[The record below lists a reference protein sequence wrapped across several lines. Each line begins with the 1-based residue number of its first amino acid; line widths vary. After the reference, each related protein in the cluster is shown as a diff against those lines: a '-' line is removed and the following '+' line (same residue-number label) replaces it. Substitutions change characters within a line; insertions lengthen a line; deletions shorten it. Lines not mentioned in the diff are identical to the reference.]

1 MRSAEDRQPAATGAE
16 PPRCE
21 LTILLPCLDE
31 QETIRGCVEE
41 AVGYLT
47 SRNLDGE
54 VVVADNGSRDDSARL
69 AREAGARVV
78 RVEERGYGSA
88 LRGGIAAARGRYVIM
103 GDADGSYSFADL
115 DPFLD
120 RLRAGDDLVMGN
132 RFRGGIVPGAMP
144 RLNRYLGN
152 PLLSFLG
159 RVFYRSP
166 VGDFHCGL
174 RGFRRDAVREL
185 GLSSTGM
192 EFASELVV
200 KATLHDLTISEVPVT
215 LSPDG
220 RSTRPHL
227 RRWRD
232 GWRHVRFLLLLS
244 PRWLFLYPGAALALL
259 GLFGM
264 LWLLPGPHRIGS
276 VGLDVNTLLYC
287 SAAMI
292 GGYQAVTFSLI
303 ARTHAVRTGLLPP
316 SPLLSRLTGRL
327 RLEGGLL
334 VGLLLI
340 ALGLAGAL
348 YSVRVWKSVSFGP
361 LNVQTSMR
369 IVIPATTLLILGV
382 QTIWSSFLLELIGGR
397 HA

>member
-1 MRSAEDRQPAATGAE
+1 M
-16 PPRCE
+16 
-21 LTILLPCLDE
+21 
-31 QETIRGCVEE
+31 EE
-41 AVGYLT
+41 ALTYLD
-47 SRNLDGE
+47 SRRVEGE
-54 VVVADNGSRDDSARL
+54 VLVADNGSRDDSARM
-69 AREAGARVV
+69 ARLAGARVV
-78 RVEERGYGSA
+78 SVGARGYGAA

-115 DPFLD
+115 DPFLE
-120 RLRAGDDLVMGN
+120 RLRGGDDLVMGN
-132 RFRGGIVPGAMP
+132 RFQGGIVPGAMP

-174 RGFRRDAVREL
+174 RGFRRDAVRSL
-185 GLSSTGM
+185 GLTSAGM

-200 KATLHDLTISEVPVT
+200 KATLQELTISEVPVT

-220 RSTRPHL
+220 RAGRPHL

-244 PRWLFLYPGAALALL
+244 PRWLFLYPGTALMLL
-259 GLFGM
+259 GLAGM

-303 ARTHAVRTGLLPP
+303 ARAHAVRTGLLPP
-316 SPLLSRLTGRL
+316 SPTLSRLTDRL
-327 RLEGGLL
+327 RLERGLL

-340 ALGLAGAL
+340 LLGLGGAL
-348 YSVRVWKSVSFGP
+348 YSVRVWGGVSFGP

-369 IVIPATTLLILGV
+369 IVIPATTLLILGI
-382 QTIWSSFLLELIGGR
+382 QTIWSSFLLEVMGAR